1 MKILKALFRFY
12 RQKKEYKKLIEEFKS
27 KNAVVLPNTAELIFE
42 PNDHGILEPVWMN
55 LMTYWNIISSFRRGI
70 RRWGFNSNNEGLQ
83 NNLRILREDIA
94 AGTGIPLEMLTEP
107 NMIPERLSQLT
118 RQYELLRELGI
129 TAIELRDLVVA
140 LGARFG
146 GINRYILGQG
156 PKPNAREME
165 SIRLIIRNRRANA
178 TGDSPDLN
186 VQAERD
192 ANANN
197 PWRASVRGDR
207 ARSHQEYMTEM
218 METPPVNNVAAQI
231 DETRIERELMSSYG
245 PRIIVSDGGQG
256 FIPQIMCNGTD
267 MRPGSLITRDHE
279 LNEIGLA
286 QDDDIIRGVI
296 IRAGFPLS
304 IDPWDIDEF
313 FPDNSYVDI
322 CINPNAHVRCFIGGR
337 ICLIRLSQVIGLTVN
352 SLVLQDIIT
361 ESQRL
366 NAELLQTQIDNVRVQ
381 REVEALNRNQLFTI
395 HHQGRDFI
403 LVCSEVRTEMERSIH
418 NTCIIHLTC
427 IIATHDGLERFR
439 SIRDDLFEYEFNE
452 DISHGF
458 LGPIQVQRIA
468 DDDGPYGAEGPY
480 RVRITIRESNMHP
493 RRHIDI
499 KNPERHDVPE
509 FKVNEYITLRLIRG
523 RTKIFVNGAL
533 FDQCKFL
540 LLNLKPGK
548 EYKKIESI
556 NEAAKVL
563 DRSMETNH
571 EIIPPETEFWGHC
584 SNLQAWVENGYDLRV
599 IHTNLGFPLLGKLCE
614 LGDKTALG
622 VMKDEI
628 FLRVE
633 KGGFNALKTLAS
645 YQRYLTDEEQ
655 ESLKALHRRK
665 ILSNTEIAKI
675 LDDIGILE
683 TVDGVYSFHEFNAG
697 IDRDDDVSA
706 WGDFIHSLTNVRED
720 VSFDFGIEIEN
731 QEIIIVSDIETRKL
745 AETGVHFNR
754 GKLIESTELF
764 EVESTE
770 LFEVKSRGVKQWVMN
785 SFLYRQLIFVI
796 NGHLIY
802 KSGELTW

>member
-42 PNDHGILEPVWMN
+42 PNGVLEPVWMN

-107 NMIPERLSQLT
+107 NMTPLRLSQLT
-118 RQYELLRELGI
+118 RQYEILRELGI

-156 PKPNAREME
+156 PKPNPRDME
-165 SIRLIIRNRRANA
+165 SIRLIIRNQRVHSR
-178 TGDSPDLN
+178 DLN
-186 VQAERD
+186 PQAERD

-197 PWRASVRGDR
+197 PWRQHIRGDR
-207 ARSHQEYMTEM
+207 ARVHNDTVELGGSI
-218 METPPVNNVAAQI
+218 TPP
-231 DETRIERELMSSYG
+231 ELMSAYG
-245 PRIIVSDGGQG
+245 SILVRGGNQS
-256 FIPQIMCNGTD
+256 FIPVVKCNGAD
-267 MRPGSLITRDHE
+267 MRPGSLITRNHE
-279 LNEIGLA
+279 LNEVSLA
-286 QDDDIIRGVI
+286 QNEDIIRGVI
-296 IRAGFPLS
+296 IRSGFPM
-304 IDPWDIDEF
+304 DPSRDIDEF
-313 FPDNSYVDI
+313 FPDNSYIDI
-322 CINPNAHVRCFIGGR
+322 CIDPNAQVRCFIDGR
-337 ICLIRLSQVIGLTVN
+337 VCLVRLSQVIGLTVN
-352 SLVLQDIIT
+352 SLIIQDIIT
-361 ESQRL
+361 EHQRL
-366 NAELLQTQIDNVRVQ
+366 NAELLRTQIDNIRVQ
-381 REVEALNRNQLFTI
+381 REAEALNRTLNGNQLFTI

-403 LVCSEVRTEMERSIH
+403 LVCSEVRTEMEEALHR
-418 NTCIIHLTC
+418 TRIIHLTC
-427 IIATHDGLERFR
+427 IIATHGDLERFR
-439 SIRDDLFEYEFNE
+439 SIRDDLFEYEFAG
-452 DISHGF
+452 DINHGF

-480 RVRITIRESNMHP
+480 RIEITIRESNMHP
-493 RRHIDI
+493 RRHIEI
-499 KNPERHDVPE
+499 INRPHHKVPE
-509 FKVNEYITLRLIRG
+509 FKVNEYITLKLIHN
-523 RTKIFVNGAL
+523 RTKIYVNGVV

-540 LLNLKPGK
+540 LLNLEPGK

-556 NEAAKVL
+556 DEAAKVL

-571 EIIPPETEFWGHC
+571 HIIPPKTEFWGHC

-645 YQRYLTDEEQ
+645 YMKLLSDEEQ
-655 ESLKALHRRK
+655 ESLKALHMRK
-665 ILSNTEIAKI
+665 GLSNEELAKI
-675 LDDIGILE
+675 LDDIGVLNSE
-683 TVDGVYSFHEFNAG
+683 GYMYSFHEFNAG
-697 IDRDDDVSA
+697 IGLDDDVSA
-706 WGDFIHSLTNVRED
+706 WGDFIQSLSNVRD
-720 VSFDFGIEIEN
+720 MASVDLGFEIEN
-731 QEIIIVSDIETRKL
+731 KVVDIIIVSDIETRKL
-745 AETGVHFNR
+745 AETGVHFNANTHI
-754 GKLIESTELF
+754 GSTELF
-764 EVESTE
+764 EVI
-770 LFEVKSRGVKQWVMN
+770 KNRGVKKWVMN

-796 NGHLIY
+796 NGHIIY